1 MQKGLKYTEHK
12 PFGRHY
18 LGVTRTTMNF
28 AVHTLIQVKA
38 RFSIMA
44 VVVYS

>member
-1 MQKGLKYTEHK
+1 MAVKQRRYKYTEHK
-12 PFGRHY
+12 PFGRRY
-18 LGVTRTTMNF
+18 LGVTCS
-28 AVHTLIQVKA
+28 QVKA